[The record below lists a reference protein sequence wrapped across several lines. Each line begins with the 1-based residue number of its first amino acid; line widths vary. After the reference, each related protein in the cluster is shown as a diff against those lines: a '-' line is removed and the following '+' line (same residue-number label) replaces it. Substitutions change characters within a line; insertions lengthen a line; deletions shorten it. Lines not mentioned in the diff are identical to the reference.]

1 MSSRLPLRPLG
12 LLGVCLLV
20 GACQRPAHAG
30 LTLAGSTSLQP
41 LAERWADH
49 YIERG
54 SQQHIN
60 VQGGGSTAG
69 VRAAVSGAAQ
79 LGMVSRALTPDEA
92 RRVRGI
98 TVARDG
104 IALIVHPS
112 NRIDQLTLE
121 QVRALYAGDI
131 RRWQQLTGANREVT
145 LITREEG
152 SGTRAAFESLVM
164 NKRRI
169 IAAALVSDSTGAV
182 SQMVGS
188 DPAALGY
195 ISIGLVDSSVKAL
208 RISGVDASEANIDAG
223 RYPLVRPFL
232 FVTRAQPD
240 AATKDFIAWITGPQ
254 GREITRREGMLPP
267 PAEEPHAPR

>member
-1 MSSRLPLRPLG
+1 M
-12 LLGVCLLV
+12 LV
-20 GACQRPAHAG
+20 EACQRPTHAG
-30 LTLAGSTSLQP
+30 LTLAGSTSVQP

-69 VRAAVSGAAQ
+69 VRAAASGAAQ

-121 QVRALYAGDI
+121 QVRALYAGDV
-131 RRWQQLTGANREVT
+131 RRWQQLAGANREVT

-169 IAAALVSDSTGAV
+169 MASALVSDSTGAV

-208 RISGVDASEANIDAG
+208 RIGGVDASEANIDAG

-232 FVTRAQPD
+232 FVTAAQPG
-240 AATKDFIAWITGPQ
+240 AATQDFIAWITGPQ

-267 PAEEPHAPR
+267 KAEEPHAPR